1 MASKNIYY
9 VGTGG
14 FANYATLSEIP
25 SYILAAGD
33 TTIAIGP
40 GTYSPLTD
48 AVLNNVSFVGQ
59 GHRDEIV
66 ISDNFTIANT
76 SSGCI
81 CFENIT
87 LTGTGASNAVT
98 GAIVKLGATST
109 PLHFNRCVI
118 NSTTLGVVNHAESAF
133 AGVAKQIV
141 IAYSDTTGTDRTMY
155 SNANVAVSFS
165 ALNTVANAY
174 HTYGAGGVAIIG
186 GPTVIASTSAGSNAG
201 NSTEVVTALIS

>member
-1 MASKNIYY
+1 MASKNTYY

-14 FANYATLSEIP
+14 FANYATLTEIP
-25 SYILAAGD
+25 ADILAAGD

-40 GTYSPLTD
+40 GTYAPLTN

-59 GHRDEIV
+59 GSRDEIV
-66 ISDNFTIANT
+66 ITDNFTIANT
-76 SSGCI
+76 SVGPI
-81 CFENIT
+81 NFESLTIT
-87 LTGTGASNAVT
+87 GSGASNAVT
-98 GAIVKLGATST
+98 GAVVKLGAAATS
-109 PLHFNRCVI
+109 LYFNRCAI
-118 NSTTLGVVNHAESAF
+118 NSTSVGVVSHTESTF

-141 IAYSDTTGTDRTMY
+141 LDYCDLTGTDRAMY

-174 HTYGAGGVAIIG
+174 HTYGAGGVAVIG